1 MNTIEILVTCL
12 ALSLDCFVVM
22 MARGAMMNPQEHR
35 RSLINSLIFAGSS
48 LLMIVLGSL
57 AGSLIKSQLVLH
69 VNQVI
74 AALIL
79 FALGCFLLIQAFRQ
93 KAIEERHDD
102 SFNYKK
108 VLILGLIT
116 SVDVYL
122 HLSLHQQDCHWM
134 YAGSRQF
141 SLSSILVFPTPPY
154 DWPSFPGL
162 PDFNAGHTGLCG
174 VGTTDRLSAGTGLS
188 PDDFHSRQRYSLFD
202 QP

>member
-22 MARGAMMNPQEHR
+22 MARGAMMNPPEHR
-35 RSLINSLIFAGSS
+35 RSLINSLIF
-48 LLMIVLGSL
+48 

-116 SVDVYL
+116 SVDVFL
-122 HLSLHQQDCHWM
+122 LGTSMTLLQADAFQVCLISTLVTLVCVELGQQIG
-134 YAGSRQF
+134 YRLGLAYRRTIFTAGSVILF
-141 SLSSILVFPTPPY
+141 LISLKV
-154 DWPSFPGL
+154 
-162 PDFNAGHTGLCG
+162 
-174 VGTTDRLSAGTGLS
+174 
-188 PDDFHSRQRYSLFD
+188 LF
-202 QP
+202 QVLTHLR

>member
-74 AALIL
+74 RADPVCA
-79 FALGCFLLIQAFRQ
+79 GLLPA
-93 KAIEERHDD
+93 D
-102 SFNYKK
+102 
-108 VLILGLIT
+108 
-116 SVDVYL
+116 
-122 HLSLHQQDCHWM
+122 
-134 YAGSRQF
+134 
-141 SLSSILVFPTPPY
+141 
-154 DWPSFPGL
+154 PG
-162 PDFNAGHTGLCG
+162 
-174 VGTTDRLSAGTGLS
+174 VSAES
-188 PDDFHSRQRYSLFD
+188 D
-202 QP
+202 

>member
-22 MARGAMMNPQEHR
+22 MARGAVMNPQVHR
-35 RSLINSLIFAGSS
+35 RSLINSFIFAGSS

-93 KAIEERHDD
+93 KAFEERHDD

-108 VLILGLIT
+108 VLFLGLIT
-116 SVDVYL
+116 SVDVFL
-122 HLSLHQQDCHWM
+122 LGTCMTLLQADAFQVCLISTLVTLACVELGQQIG
-134 YAGSRQF
+134 YRLGLAYRRTIFTAGSVILF
-141 SLSSILVFPTPPY
+141 LISLKV
-154 DWPSFPGL
+154 
-162 PDFNAGHTGLCG
+162 
-174 VGTTDRLSAGTGLS
+174 
-188 PDDFHSRQRYSLFD
+188 LF
-202 QP
+202 QVLTHLR

>member
-116 SVDVYL
+116 SVDVFL
-122 HLSLHQQDCHWM
+122 LGTSVTLLQADAFQVCLISTLVTLACVELGQQIG
-134 YAGSRQF
+134 YRLGLAYRRTIFTAGSVILF
-141 SLSSILVFPTPPY
+141 LISLKV
-154 DWPSFPGL
+154 
-162 PDFNAGHTGLCG
+162 
-174 VGTTDRLSAGTGLS
+174 
-188 PDDFHSRQRYSLFD
+188 LF
-202 QP
+202 QVLTHLR

>member
-108 VLILGLIT
+108 SADPGI
-116 SVDVYL
+116 D
-122 HLSLHQQDCHWM
+122 HQRRCVPVGNQYD
-134 YAGSRQF
+134 AA
-141 SLSSILVFPTPPY
+141 SSGR
-154 DWPSFPGL
+154 FPGL
-162 PDFNAGHTGLCG
+162 PDLNAGHTGLCG

>member
-35 RSLINSLIFAGSS
+35 RSLINGLIFAGSS

-57 AGSLIKSQLVLH
+57 AGSLLH

-116 SVDVYL
+116 SVDVFL
-122 HLSLHQQDCHWM
+122 LGTSMTLLQADAFQVCLISTLVTLACVELGQQIG
-134 YAGSRQF
+134 YRLGLAYRRTIFTAGSVILF
-141 SLSSILVFPTPPY
+141 LISLKV
-154 DWPSFPGL
+154 
-162 PDFNAGHTGLCG
+162 
-174 VGTTDRLSAGTGLS
+174 
-188 PDDFHSRQRYSLFD
+188 LF
-202 QP
+202 QVLTHLR

>member
-22 MARGAMMNPQEHR
+22 MARGAVMNPQEHR
-35 RSLINSLIFAGSS
+35 RSLINSFI
-48 LLMIVLGSL
+48 LMIVLGSL

-93 KAIEERHDD
+93 KAFEERHDD

-108 VLILGLIT
+108 VLFLGLIT
-116 SVDVYL
+116 SVDVFL
-122 HLSLHQQDCHWM
+122 LGTCMTLLQADAFQVCLISTLVTLACVELGQQIG
-134 YAGSRQF
+134 YRLGLAYRRTIFTAGSVILF
-141 SLSSILVFPTPPY
+141 LISLKV
-154 DWPSFPGL
+154 
-162 PDFNAGHTGLCG
+162 
-174 VGTTDRLSAGTGLS
+174 
-188 PDDFHSRQRYSLFD
+188 LF
-202 QP
+202 QVLTHLR

>member
-1 MNTIEILVTCL
+1 MNTLEILVTCL

-35 RSLINSLIFAGSS
+35 RSLMNSLIFAGSS

-93 KAIEERHDD
+93 KAFEGVTTKALTT
-102 SFNYKK
+102 KK
-108 VLILGLIT
+108 
-116 SVDVYL
+116 Y
-122 HLSLHQQDCHWM
+122 
-134 YAGSRQF
+134 
-141 SLSSILVFPTPPY
+141 
-154 DWPSFPGL
+154 
-162 PDFNAGHTGLCG
+162 
-174 VGTTDRLSAGTGLS
+174 
-188 PDDFHSRQRYSLFD
+188 
-202 QP
+202 

>member
-12 ALSLDCFVVM
+12 ALSLGCFVVM

-116 SVDVYL
+116 SVDVFL
-122 HLSLHQQDCHWM
+122 LGTSMTLLQADAFQACVELGQQIG
-134 YAGSRQF
+134 YRLGLAYRRTIFTAGSVILF
-141 SLSSILVFPTPPY
+141 LISLKV
-154 DWPSFPGL
+154 
-162 PDFNAGHTGLCG
+162 
-174 VGTTDRLSAGTGLS
+174 
-188 PDDFHSRQRYSLFD
+188 LF
-202 QP
+202 QVLTHLR

>member
-74 AALIL
+74 
-79 FALGCFLLIQAFRQ
+79 QAFRQ
-93 KAIEERHDD
+93 KAIEECHDD

-116 SVDVYL
+116 SVDVFL
-122 HLSLHQQDCHWM
+122 LGTSMTLLQADAFQVCLISTLVTLACVELGQQIG
-134 YAGSRQF
+134 YRLGLAYRRTIFTAGSVILF
-141 SLSSILVFPTPPY
+141 LISLKV
-154 DWPSFPGL
+154 
-162 PDFNAGHTGLCG
+162 
-174 VGTTDRLSAGTGLS
+174 
-188 PDDFHSRQRYSLFD
+188 LF
-202 QP
+202 QVLTHLR

>member
-116 SVDVYL
+116 SVDVFL
-122 HLSLHQQDCHWM
+122 LGTSMTLLQADAFQV
-134 YAGSRQF
+134 
-141 SLSSILVFPTPPY
+141 ILVP
-154 DWPSFPGL
+154 
-162 PDFNAGHTGLCG
+162 NAGHTGLCG

>member
-79 FALGCFLLIQAFRQ
+79 FALGCFVDGVFEDGTCVACLWKSYVLRGMDMAERNI
-93 KAIEERHDD
+93 IECLKQISYNE
-102 SFNYKK
+102 
-108 VLILGLIT
+108 V
-116 SVDVYL
+116 
-122 HLSLHQQDCHWM
+122 
-134 YAGSRQF
+134 A
-141 SLSSILVFPTPPY
+141 PT
-154 DWPSFPGL
+154 
-162 PDFNAGHTGLCG
+162 HC
-174 VGTTDRLSAGTGLS
+174 
-188 PDDFHSRQRYSLFD
+188 
-202 QP
+202 

>member
-102 SFNYKK
+102 SF
-108 VLILGLIT
+108 I
-116 SVDVYL
+116 D
-122 HLSLHQQDCHWM
+122 HQRRCVPVGNQYD
-134 YAGSRQF
+134 AA
-141 SLSSILVFPTPPY
+141 SSGR
-154 DWPSFPGL
+154 FPGL
-162 PDFNAGHTGLCG
+162 PDLNAGHTGLCG